1 MSGMLSAAARPPTSR
16 PLILDLIRWRSQHSP
31 EAPALYFAG
40 RWYSYWDLEQRANRL
55 ARRLRALGVG
65 PGDRVGILAYNHAAH
80 FDLLLAAPKLGY
92 LHTAFNYRLSGAELA
107 PLLEQVQPRC
117 LFVDEACR
125 PLLAPGAVSLL
136 PLEDYEDELAAASA
150 EPLPAPALSA
160 DDGHLLLFTGGSTG
174 LPKAA
179 VLPYR
184 QTLGNARRTVEAWGL
199 DASDCALQCTPCF
212 HAALNVLSLPLLT
225 CGGRVVLLPQFDAA
239 DYLAQVARHRP
250 SLMFMVP
257 TMYQMLVEQPAFA
270 ETDLTSLRWAISGG
284 APCPPTVRAAFTQ
297 RGLRFKQGYGLTEAG
312 VNCFGMDLDE
322 ADRKPEFVGRPL
334 PGLEAVVRGADGQP
348 LAAGEVGELT
358 LRGEQVFS
366 GYWRQPAETAQALR
380 EGWLWTGDLA
390 QVDASGCFRIVGR
403 RKEMYLSGGEN
414 VYPGE
419 VEAALFRCPGVL
431 DCAVLGLPD
440 PLWGESGLA
449 AVVLQAGQEADA
461 AGLRQSLRTQLASYK
476 LPRWFQFLPA
486 LPKTG
491 AGKIDKNEIRRR
503 YLASLEEPRD

>member
-16 PLILDLIRWRSQHSP
+16 PLILDLIHWRSQQNP
-31 EAPALYFAG
+31 DAPALFFAD
-40 RWYSYWDLEQRANRL
+40 RWYRYRELEQRANRL
-55 ARRLRALGVG
+55 ARRLQALGVRR
-65 PGDRVGILAYNHAAH
+65 GDRVGILAHNHLAH

-107 PLLEQVQPRC
+107 PLLAQVQAHC
-117 LFVDEACR
+117 LFVDRACQ
-125 PLLAPGAVSLL
+125 PLLEPSATPRLM
-136 PLEDYEDELAAASA
+136 LEDYEDWLAAGSP

-160 DDGHLLLFTGGSTG
+160 DDDHLLLFTGGSTG

-179 VLPYR
+179 RLPYR
-184 QTLGNARRTVEAWGL
+184 QTLGNARATVEAWGL

-212 HAALNVLSLPLLT
+212 HAAVNVLSLPLLA
-225 CGGRVVLLPQFDAA
+225 CGGRVVLMPQFDAA
-239 DYLAQVARHRP
+239 DYLEQLARHRP
-250 SLMFMVP
+250 SLLFMVP
-257 TMYQMLVEQPAFA
+257 TMYQMLIDQPAFA
-270 ETDLTSLRWAISGG
+270 DTDFTGLRWAISGG
-284 APCPPTVRAAFTQ
+284 APCPPTVRAAFVE

-312 VNCFGMDLDE
+312 VNCFGMALDE
-322 ADRKPEFVGRPL
+322 AERKPDHVGRPL
-334 PGLEAVVRGADGQP
+334 PGLTAVVRGADGQP
-348 LAAGEVGELT
+348 LAAGEVGELC
-358 LRGEQVFS
+358 LQGPQVFS
-366 GYWRQPAETAQALR
+366 GYWRQPAETALALR

-390 QVDASGCFRIVGR
+390 QMDASGCFRIVGR

-414 VYPGE
+414 VYPSE

-449 AVVLQAGQEADA
+449 TVVLQPGQVADA
-461 AGLRQSLRTQLASYK
+461 AALRQALRTQLAAYK

-503 YLASLEEPRD
+503 YLAAQAAPAA

>member
-1 MSGMLSAAARPPTSR
+1 MLSAAARPPTSS
-16 PLILDLIRWRSQHSP
+16 PLILDLIRWRSQQTP
-31 EAPALYFAG
+31 DAPALFFAG
-40 RWYSYWDLEQRANRL
+40 RWYSYRALEQRANRL
-55 ARRLRALGVG
+55 ARRLYALGVRQ
-65 PGDRVGILAYNHAAH
+65 GDRVGILAHNHLAH

-92 LHTAFNYRLSGAELA
+92 LHTAFNYRLSATELA
-107 PLLEQVQPRC
+107 PLLEQVQARC
-117 LFVDEACR
+117 LFVDQACH
-125 PLLAPGAVSLL
+125 PLLDSPATPLLSL
-136 PLEDYEDELAAASA
+136 DGYEDWLSA
-150 EPLPAPALSA
+150 TSCESLPPPALTT

-184 QTLGNARRTVEAWGL
+184 QTLGNAWRTVEAWGL
-199 DASDCALQCTPCF
+199 DAGDCALQCTPCF
-212 HAALNVLSLPLLT
+212 HAAVNVLSLPLLA
-225 CGGRVVLLPQFDAA
+225 CGGRVVLLPEFDAA
-239 DYLAQVARHRP
+239 DYLAQVGRHRP
-250 SLMFMVP
+250 SLLFMVP
-257 TMYQMLVEQPAFA
+257 TMYQMLIDQPAFTG
-270 ETDLTSLRWAISGG
+270 TDFSGVRWAISGG
-284 APCPPTVRAAFTQ
+284 APCPPTVRAAFSAS
-297 RGLRFKQGYGLTEAG
+297 RVRFKQGYGLTEAG

-322 ADRKPEFVGRPL
+322 ADHKPEFVGRPL
-334 PGLEAVVRGADGQP
+334 PGLEAVVRGADGRP
-348 LAAGEVGELT
+348 LAPGEVGELT

-366 GYWRQPAETAQALR
+366 GYWQQPEETAQALR

-414 VYPGE
+414 VYPSE
-419 VEAALFRCPGVL
+419 VEAALYRCPGVL

-461 AGLRQSLRTQLASYK
+461 TALRQTLRTQLAAYK

-503 YLASLEEPRD
+503 YLQAQEALPR